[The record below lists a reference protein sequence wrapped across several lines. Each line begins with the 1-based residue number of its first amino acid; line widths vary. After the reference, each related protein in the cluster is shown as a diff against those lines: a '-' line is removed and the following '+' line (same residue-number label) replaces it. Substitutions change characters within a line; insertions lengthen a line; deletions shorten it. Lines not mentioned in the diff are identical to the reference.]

1 MDTGLNMNPMTVA
14 APGIAL
20 PDAEA
25 LAAQHKAEQAERE
38 QARAKDFARFGKA
51 AAVFAVLYV
60 VCLYKNHSGI
70 TYPFFMAAML
80 YLTHRYHKRDGIRTW
95 QGTRRWK
102 LLRVFYMAALML
114 LAISKCTT
122 ASEPLLFFDGAAI
135 CLLSVCYLLHLF
147 TDVSTWGI
155 GRHARAMCALF
166 LAPAARVLKPLLD
179 AAAFRKLRPASDVAG
194 PKKSWA
200 PVLAGVAISVP
211 LLFVV
216 MLLLSSADVVFRT
229 LVDRMVNALRLENI
243 PDFVTDIIK
252 VTLTGAGAFVACYA
266 LLSRLTEARPFGR
279 EGSGRRFAAATAIT
293 VALLLGVVYAVFSVI
308 QIAFLFIGN
317 MTLPQGYTYAE
328 YVHEGFYQLLFV
340 SALNLLL
347 VLLGKS
353 LFEKSKVLQAMLAFI
368 SLCTYI
374 MIASGALRMV
384 MYIRAYHLSF
394 LRVLVLWFLAVE
406 AVLLT
411 GLIVSIFKERFP
423 LFAFGVVTV
432 SVLYLALALA
442 HPDYH
447 IARYNLARHLTPEAT
462 VETYTSEALYSWNGY
477 LDESYLWWSL
487 SQDAVPALVQDEAQ
501 VAAAADPGTIAFNGK
516 KNQMAAW
523 QYRTLLQKVRG
534 FNFSEWYAWYL
545 LRKV

>member
-38 QARAKDFARFGKA
+38 QARAADFARFWKA

-114 LAISKCTT
+114 LSLSKCTT
-122 ASEPLLFFDGAAI
+122 ASAPLLFFDGVAI

-147 TDVSTWGI
+147 VDVNAWGI
-155 GRHARAMCALF
+155 AQHMRAMCAVF
-166 LAPAARVLKPLLD
+166 LAPAARVLNPFLD
-179 AAAFRKLRPASDVAG
+179 AAAFWKLRPATDGAR
-194 PKKSWA
+194 PKRLWT
-200 PVLAGVAISVP
+200 PVLIGVAISVP

-216 MLLLSSADVVFRT
+216 MALLSSADVVFRT
-229 LVDRMVNALRLENI
+229 LVDRMMVALRLESI
-243 PDFVTDIIK
+243 PDFVTDIVK
-252 VTLTGAGAFVACYA
+252 VTLTGAGAFVVCYA
-266 LLSRLTEARPFGR
+266 LLSRLTETRPFVK
-279 EGSGRRFAAATAIT
+279 EGSGKRFAAATAIT
-293 VALLLGVVYAVFSVI
+293 VSLLLGVVYAVFSFI

-328 YVHEGFYQLLFV
+328 YVHEGFDQLLFV

-347 VLLGKS
+347 VLLGKN
-353 LFEKSKVLQAMLAFI
+353 LFEKSKALQGMLTFI

-384 MYIRAYHLSF
+384 MYVRAYHLSF
-394 LRVLVLWFLAVE
+394 QRVLVLWFLAVL

-411 GLIVSIFKERFP
+411 GLIVSIYLERFA
-423 LFAFGVVTV
+423 LFTFGVVTV

-447 IARYNLARHLTPEAT
+447 IARYNLARYNTPEAA
-462 VETYTSEALYSWNGY
+462 EADEEEALYTRNGY
-477 LDESYLWWSL
+477 LDESYLWWGL
-487 SQDAVPALVQDEAQ
+487 SQDAVPALVQDKAQ
-501 VAAAADPGTIAFNGK
+501 MAAAAKTGTTAFNGRQ
-516 KNQMAAW
+516 NQTVAW
-523 QYRTLLQKVRG
+523 EYRTLLQKVRG

-545 LRKV
+545 LRGI